1 MSTTTSKSNYASKW
15 SGHFAA
21 SGLLTPYYLA
31 RSFLQMQTQTPRTDY
46 IETKGLIYFA
56 RMLDKI
62 RLKAAGKLS
71 PEYFTGVEDPTH
83 FDARCTRFLG
93 VNYDELVQRT
103 LQGGSDEEI
112 LNWCLDRG
120 RRPSDEEIS
129 IWNAFLRKRGWRDD
143 ASEELAE
150 SKREAGFGDRADIQT
165 WMDLHDAEEGRTPAA
180 G

>member
-1 MSTTTSKSNYASKW
+1 
-15 SGHFAA
+15 
-21 SGLLTPYYLA
+21 
-31 RSFLQMQTQTPRTDY
+31 MQTKTPCTDY

-62 RLKAAGKLS
+62 RLKAAGKLP

-93 VNYDELVQRT
+93 VNYDELVERT
-103 LQGGSDEEI
+103 LKGGSDEEI
-112 LNWCLDRG
+112 LEWCFGHG
-120 RRPSDEEIS
+120 RRPNDEEIT

-150 SKREAGFGDRADIQT
+150 SKQEAGFGDRDDIQT
-165 WMDLHDAEEGRTPAA
+165 WMDLHDAEEGRTATSVSL
-180 G
+180 GRNG